1 MKKKLAS
8 LTAAFTLAVAG
19 IVGPAAQ
26 AQTVS
31 VYGNNGVSYTQ
42 PAGNYVSQNDIS
54 TVANALGVMTP
65 YPSAGKGFSSGILHR
80 TGQHIGLEFDLHGNG
95 SASVVRAYNLD
106 NPAVMRQFQAAAM
119 DAQRMNDAMNGNY
132 NVRRHVQPQYRPT
145 VPDVLVGVGLLYIL
159 HEAIDNNRDRHR
171 YDRYDRNHRY
181 DRHDRFDRHDRHD
194 RHRNDHRGWNHRR

>member
-8 LTAAFTLAVAG
+8 LTAAFTLAVSG
-19 IVGPAAQ
+19 IIAPAAQ
-26 AQTVS
+26 AQTVT
-31 VYGNNGVSYTQ
+31 YNNGVTYTQ
-42 PAGNYVSQNDIS
+42 PAGNYVSQNDIA

-65 YPSAGKGFSSGILHR
+65 YPGAGKGFSSGILHR
-80 TGQHIGLEFDLHGNG
+80 TGQHIGLEYDLHSNG
-95 SASVVRAYNLD
+95 TASVARAYNLD
-106 NPAVMRQFQAAAM
+106 DPAAM
-119 DAQRMNDAMNGNY
+119 QQFRMAGREAQHLHDTMNGNY

-181 DRHDRFDRHDRHD
+181 DRHDRFDRHDRH
-194 RHRNDHRGWNHRR
+194 RNDHRGWNHRR